1 MNTVTLE
8 RMPVQSPRNRRGR
21 GPRGPLLPPGTPR
34 HRSVARRFDAAVVD
48 AYQPLLDAYPDQLR
62 NLDIAV
68 DTVPRMRLRPDMT
81 VFPEEIAA
89 DGPVPLGR
97 VIPAGVDSRGRPT
110 RARIVVF
117 RKPVEQRCT
126 GVEERTELLRR
137 ILTQLVAA
145 HLNMDPSDI
154 DPGFH
159 D

>member
-1 MNTVTLE
+1 
-8 RMPVQSPRNRRGR
+8 MPVQSSRNRRDR

-34 HRSVARRFDAAVVD
+34 YRTTSQLFDAAVVD
-48 AYQPLLDAYPDQLR
+48 AYTPLLDSYPEQLR

-97 VIPAGVDSRGRPT
+97 VIPAGVDSLGRPT
-110 RARIVVF
+110 RARIVIF
-117 RKPVEQRCT
+117 RKPVEQRCSGT
-126 GVEERTELLRR
+126 GERTELLRR

-145 HLNMDPSDI
+145 HLNVDPADI
-154 DPGFH
+154 DPRFH

>member
-1 MNTVTLE
+1 MSI
-8 RMPVQSPRNRRGR
+8 PSPRNRRGR

-34 HRSVARRFDAAVVD
+34 HRSVSQRFDAAVVD
-48 AYQPLLDAYPDQLR
+48 AYTQLLDAYPDQLR
-62 NLDIAV
+62 NLDVAV

-97 VIPAGVDSRGRPT
+97 VIPAGVNSRGLPT
-110 RARIVVF
+110 RARIVIF
-117 RKPVEQRCT
+117 RKPVEQRCV
-126 GVEERTELLRR
+126 GVGERTELLRH

-145 HLNMDPSDI
+145 HLNMDPADI
-154 DPGFH
+154 DPRFH